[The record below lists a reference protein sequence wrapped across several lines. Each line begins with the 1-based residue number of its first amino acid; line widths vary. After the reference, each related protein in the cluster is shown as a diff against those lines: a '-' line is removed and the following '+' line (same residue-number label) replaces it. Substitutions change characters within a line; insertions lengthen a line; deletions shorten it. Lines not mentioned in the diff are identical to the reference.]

1 MSHSWISK
9 VQDYVE
15 KLGSTADQL
24 ERLLKQC
31 RVDTENVETTEV
43 RSVVQQVSEHLNVL
57 EDLVARREE
66 LLASCDAP
74 QRGHSLT
81 EKLQLMEEDHDP
93 LLGRFDQVS
102 RLVADVNHR
111 AVSLFVCQFHL
122 AEFGNR
128 LIRIVAG
135 EEATG
140 TYCVDG
146 SEFAPGPGG
155 GLLDDVA

>member
-1 MSHSWISK
+1 MLFRS
-9 VQDYVE
+9 
-15 KLGSTADQL
+15 QL
-24 ERLLKQC
+24 
-31 RVDTENVETTEV
+31 
-43 RSVVQQVSEHLNVL
+43 VVQQVSEHLAVL

-66 LLASCDAP
+66 LLKSCDAP

-81 EKLQLMEEDHDP
+81 EKLQSMEEDHGP
-93 LLGRFDQVS
+93 LLERFDQVS
-102 RLVADVNHR
+102 RLVAEVNHR

-122 AEFGNR
+122 AEFGNQ

-135 EEATG
+135 EEAIG

-146 SEFAPGPGG
+146 SESAPGAGG

>member
-1 MSHSWISK
+1 VSHTWIRE
-9 VQDYVE
+9 VQGYVE
-15 KLGSTADQL
+15 KLGSSADQL
-24 ERLLKQC
+24 DRLLKQC
-31 RVDTENVETTEV
+31 RVDTENVETTKLQV
-43 RSVVQQVSEHLNVL
+43 VVQQVSEHLAVL

-66 LLASCDAP
+66 LLELSDAP
-74 QRGHSLT
+74 QRGHTLT
-81 EKLQLMEEDHDP
+81 EKLESMEEDHGP
-93 LLGRFDQVS
+93 LLERCNQVS

-122 AEFGNR
+122 AEFGNQ

-140 TYCVDG
+140 TYSVDG
-146 SEFAPGPGG
+146 SEPDPGPGG